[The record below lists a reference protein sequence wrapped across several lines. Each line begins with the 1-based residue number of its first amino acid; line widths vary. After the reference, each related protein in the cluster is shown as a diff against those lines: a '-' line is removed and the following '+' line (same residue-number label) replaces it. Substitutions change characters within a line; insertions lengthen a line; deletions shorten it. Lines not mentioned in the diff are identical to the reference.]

1 MRNRFVHTQRI
12 GYGVDIGIASI
23 PQRRTIHLPITIRTM
38 ATLTGTTAGMS
49 AGYILAAA
57 DITAAVDTSAVDT
70 SAVDFVEVAQDTPV
84 VAIMATGRVELKRQN
99 EGNELTEAL
108 DRQGSINLKT
118 SILSPS
124 ATEAMNVPEP
134 RYKRTGCVRFPAEC
148 PLQKLQLSMI
158 GQLQFFTGLC

>member
-57 DITAAVDTSAVDT
+57 DITAAVDTSAVD
-70 SAVDFVEVAQDTPV
+70 FVEVAQGTPV

-99 EGNELTEAL
+99 EGTELIEAL

>member
-57 DITAAVDTSAVDT
+57 DITAAVDTSAVD
-70 SAVDFVEVAQDTPV
+70 FVEVAQDTPV

-99 EGNELTEAL
+99 EGNELIEAL

-134 RYKRTGCVRFPAEC
+134 RYKQTGCVRFQAEC

>member
-57 DITAAVDTSAVDT
+57 DITAAVDTSAVDF
-70 SAVDFVEVAQDTPV
+70 AEGAQDTPV
-84 VAIMATGRVELKRQN
+84 GAIMATGRVELKRQN
-99 EGNELTEAL
+99 EGNELIEAL

-134 RYKRTGCVRFPAEC
+134 RYKQTGCVRFQAEC
-148 PLQKLQLSMI
+148 PLQKLQLSMF